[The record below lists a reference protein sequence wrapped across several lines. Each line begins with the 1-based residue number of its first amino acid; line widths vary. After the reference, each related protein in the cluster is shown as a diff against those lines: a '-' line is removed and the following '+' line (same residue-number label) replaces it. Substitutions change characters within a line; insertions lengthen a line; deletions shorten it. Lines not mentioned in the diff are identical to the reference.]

1 MPSLRGAAMAVE
13 QMKDVQMGGL
23 TEEERAEAVDIMES
37 VRAGLKV
44 LIDECRLAS
53 EKAA

>member
-1 MPSLRGAAMAVE
+1 MPRLRGVAVVIE
-13 QMKDVQMGGL
+13 EMKDVQMGRL
-23 TEEERAEAVDIMES
+23 TEGENNEAVEIMEN